1 MNPETILL
9 ILRLMNISLG
19 ILTEIETLI
28 KRVQAGE
35 IITDAEIEEGSKRVE
50 EAIARLNAAKKK
62 AETEP

>member
-35 IITDAEIEEGSKRVE
+35 IITDAEIEEGCKRVE
-50 EAIARLNAAKKK
+50 ESVALLNAAKKK